1 MNSAVSFHL
10 LIRLTMTVHLSQ
22 PMAEIELLEL
32 QVPCR
37 LEVYPEL
44 LLLIFDESDQNDND
58 DTDHSIIEPERIQVP
73 SSDVFLLEPTVH
85 HNDSSSQTLDHQ
97 PQISFPWH
105 VNHAS
110 QSVFPGDTTPLAQH
124 CVVSE
129 DPGMTWDDD
138 AITVHLVMNPW
149 CCEVR
154 VYRQIKLWQYGCE
167 WILPSLS

>member
-10 LIRLTMTVHLSQ
+10 LIRLTMTIHLSRL
-22 PMAEIELLEL
+22 MAEIEVLLES

-37 LEVYPEL
+37 QEVYPEL
-44 LLLIFDESDQNDND
+44 LLLIFDESDQNDD
-58 DTDHSIIEPERIQVP
+58 DTDHSIIEPELIQVP

-97 PQISFPWH
+97 PRISFPWH

-110 QSVFPGDTTPLAQH
+110 QSVFLVDTPLAQH

-129 DPGMTWDDD
+129 DPGVTWDDD
-138 AITVHLVMNPW
+138 ATTVHLVMNLW
-149 CCEVR
+149 CSEVR
-154 VYRQIKLWQYGCE
+154 VYRQIKLW
-167 WILPSLS
+167 